1 MLIKRR
7 LKVTGRKLFMIR
19 KSVFALLCAY
29 FAIFASATFGN
40 DLVQISAT
48 ASHKYSSWRKNEV
61 REAAIL
67 KAKVVA
73 LEKYVA
79 TLPAAKQR
87 MLRAEKDSLVA
98 SIDSYLAETIVQQEK
113 RDKSSNMYKVAI
125 VTKVN
130 PIAFDVFLTENSP
143 AGASGSG
150 FGSDFGAMFVAR
162 VESSRK
168 SYDDKRVSISE
179 TDSMA
184 SIDDTS
190 ASSESGSFDS
200 SRERSF
206 SVTTTGGSTER
217 KRDKTA
223 YEPSIEISEEVAFA
237 VEEYLVNA
245 GFEPMN
251 VDQLDGVPYMDEV
264 VDDMRASARMP
275 SRMQKMFQVAAM
287 DAGWTF
293 LGLGTIDIG
302 VPENDRAR
310 GTVRVPATVSFRVW
324 SLDTGRARTVASV
337 RPQVVYGQDRGSS
350 SVAETNAYN
359 AAVRHAMD
367 TVIAQLQQ
375 KGLY

>member
-1 MLIKRR
+1 M
-7 LKVTGRKLFMIR
+7 
-19 KSVFALLCAY
+19 
-29 FAIFASATFGN
+29 
-40 DLVQISAT
+40 
-48 ASHKYSSWRKNEV
+48 
-61 REAAIL
+61 
-67 KAKVVA
+67 
-73 LEKYVA
+73 
-79 TLPAAKQR
+79 
-87 MLRAEKDSLVA
+87 
-98 SIDSYLAETIVQQEK
+98 
-113 RDKSSNMYKVAI
+113 
-125 VTKVN
+125 
-130 PIAFDVFLTENSP
+130 
-143 AGASGSG
+143 
-150 FGSDFGAMFVAR
+150 
-162 VESSRK
+162 
-168 SYDDKRVSISE
+168 SISE
-179 TDSMA
+179 TDSTA

-190 ASSESGSFDS
+190 ASSESGSLDS